1 MRKRYMKIAVSLIAL
16 PLVTAACSGASERRG
31 APADGSAPAESVQ
44 IGQLAP
50 DFTLPSSGGGS
61 VTLSSFKEHRPV
73 LLYFS
78 MGPG

>member
-1 MRKRYMKIAVSLIAL
+1 MRKRNMRIVVSLLAL
-16 PLVTAACSGASERRG
+16 LLVTVACSGASERG
-31 APADGSAPAESVQ
+31 KAPVGGSAPAESVQ

>member
-1 MRKRYMKIAVSLIAL
+1 MRTRYMRVVVSLIAL
-16 PLVTAACSGASERRG
+16 PLVAAACSRASERG
-31 APADGSAPAESVQ
+31 EAPVGGSAPAESVQ